1 MEDYLENTEEEK
13 DEETLEIEEED
24 DSSEGI
30 SVLGETYTEEQLREL
45 LEAGKNAKSFI
56 ASATQKAQEAAEL
69 KRQAEEAQQYA
80 ELGKALLEAY
90 QNKGQEG
97 VNEVVAAISTAIP
110 RESGPGID
118 PSELTENEYALY
130 QIIQQQQAQIAQMS
144 QLYQQV
150 APKLTDLEGFY
161 MTAKQREEAS
171 QIASSIKQTYGV
183 DLPLEEINRMRES
196 GISDPVKALGYMRTL
211 VKGNPSPF
219 VPSDRSNLVDES
231 DMSADDIFLS
241 RWRGNVG

>member
-1 MEDYLENTEEEK
+1 MEDYLE
-13 DEETLEIEEED
+13 EIEETEEQEEEPVEQED
-24 DSSEGI
+24 DNGI
-30 SVLGETYTEEQLREL
+30 DVLGEKYTEEQLKEL

-56 ASATQKAQEAAEL
+56 ASATQKAQEAAEIR
-69 KRQAEEAQQYA
+69 RQAEEAQQFA

-118 PSELTENEYALY
+118 PTSLTENEYALY

-144 QLYQQV
+144 RLYQEF
-150 APKLTDLEGFY
+150 APKVGDLESFY
-161 MTAKQREEAS
+161 MTAKQREEAL
-171 QIASSIKQTYGV
+171 QIASSVKQTYGI

-196 GISDPVKALGYMRTL
+196 GIADPVKALGYMKSL
-211 VKGNPSPF
+211 AGNQSPF
-219 VPSDRSNLVDES
+219 VPSDRANMADES
-231 DMSADDIFLS
+231 EMSADDIFFS